1 MIQEF
6 IIFPNSVSFA
16 NIQKQVYMYIMEMLP
31 YNNERFIQRRTA
43 IYDGGQYMTE
53 LHHVAVTS
61 LC

>member
-16 NIQKQVYMYIMEMLP
+16 NIQKQVYITEMLP
-31 YNNERFIQRRTA
+31 YNNKRFIQRRTA

-53 LHHVAVTS
+53 GNI
-61 LC
+61 